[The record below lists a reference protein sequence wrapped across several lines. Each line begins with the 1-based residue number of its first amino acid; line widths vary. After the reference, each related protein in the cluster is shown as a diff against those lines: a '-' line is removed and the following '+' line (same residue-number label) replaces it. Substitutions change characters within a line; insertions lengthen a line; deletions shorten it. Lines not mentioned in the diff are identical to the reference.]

1 MLLNYLIVSYRN
13 LWKNRGYS
21 LINALSLAIGF
32 SCFTLILIY
41 VTDELSYDDQYD
53 GKVYRIATEFT
64 VDGTVNQNAQSPP
77 VWCKLMPSEFPEV
90 EEMVRVKPPFQTWMV
105 SNEPKE
111 LRFAEKGWV
120 FADSNIF
127 TFFDI
132 RLKKGNPS
140 TALHGLSKV
149 VITESME
156 KKYFGN
162 EDAIGKQLL
171 LDRNF
176 LYEVTGV
183 MEDAEANTHFQFD
196 FIAPFEN
203 LKDSTRLY
211 QINAPEAFFPFSYT
225 YARLTPQANPDAMA
239 ARSEEFIRRVT
250 PERFRNNNGSLK
262 FFLQPIQD
270 IHLHSRLQNEIQPN
284 GSALLVY
291 FFMTVGVFI
300 MLIAC
305 VNFTN
310 LATARSAKRFKEVGV
325 RKAIGAFKSE
335 IVSQFLGET
344 FILVLISFVVGLLL
358 IYGGLPAFNGIS
370 GKNFTFLAILQPQ
383 VLLILASVFLLT
395 VFLSGSYPAFVIGS
409 IRSSEV
415 LKIGGRGGMGG
426 KSVLRKG
433 LIIFQF
439 SISVFLIVS
448 TIIVY
453 RQMHFAQSMDL
464 GFNKDQVVVIQ
475 LTDPAPRLT
484 FRAFKSAV
492 LMNPDVLSVSAS
504 FGSPGAN
511 VFQGRMRALNSGSDE
526 TVQVNSYFSEFD
538 FTKTLGIDVVTGRDF
553 SPAYP
558 GDTLNCMLVNETAVK
573 AFGWSSPE
581 DAIGKELEF
590 PGGNNNKFRIIG
602 VTKDFHSKSVHERI
616 LPTVMGYFGGQGGF
630 YGFVRINVNHANE
643 AISWLRKNW
652 DEINP
657 GYFFDYAFLDENFAR
672 QYKSDKTLNVLL
684 TFFSALTIFVACLGL
699 LGLSTFMAEQRA
711 KEISIRKVNGAGIIN
726 ICVLLLREFA
736 GLILVGFV
744 AGSALAGYAMNEW
757 LGRFAYKVSIH
768 PLYFVSAL
776 VMLVA
781 ATLLTVG
788 YQLYN
793 ASRANPIKAL
803 RLD

>member
-1 MLLNYLIVSYRN
+1 
-13 LWKNRGYS
+13 
-21 LINALSLAIGF
+21 
-32 SCFTLILIY
+32 
-41 VTDELSYDDQYD
+41 
-53 GKVYRIATEFT
+53 
-64 VDGTVNQNAQSPP
+64 
-77 VWCKLMPSEFPEV
+77 
-90 EEMVRVKPPFQTWMV
+90 
-105 SNEPKE
+105 
-111 LRFAEKGWV
+111 
-120 FADSNIF
+120 
-127 TFFDI
+127 
-132 RLKKGNPS
+132 
-140 TALHGLSKV
+140 
-149 VITESME
+149 
-156 KKYFGN
+156 
-162 EDAIGKQLL
+162 
-171 LDRNF
+171 
-176 LYEVTGV
+176 
-183 MEDAEANTHFQFD
+183 
-196 FIAPFEN
+196 
-203 LKDSTRLY
+203 
-211 QINAPEAFFPFSYT
+211 
-225 YARLTPQANPDAMA
+225 
-239 ARSEEFIRRVT
+239 
-250 PERFRNNNGSLK
+250 
-262 FFLQPIQD
+262 
-270 IHLHSRLQNEIQPN
+270 
-284 GSALLVY
+284 
-291 FFMTVGVFI
+291 
-300 MLIAC
+300 
-305 VNFTN
+305 
-310 LATARSAKRFKEVGV
+310 
-325 RKAIGAFKSE
+325 
-335 IVSQFLGET
+335 
-344 FILVLISFVVGLLL
+344 
-358 IYGGLPAFNGIS
+358 
-370 GKNFTFLAILQPQ
+370 
-383 VLLILASVFLLT
+383 
-395 VFLSGSYPAFVIGS
+395 
-409 IRSSEV
+409 
-415 LKIGGRGGMGG
+415 MGG

-538 FTKTLGIDVVTGRDF
+538 FTKTLGIDMVTGRDF

>member
-41 VTDELSYDDQYD
+41 VTDELSYDDHYD

-383 VLLILASVFLLT
+383 VLLILASVFLVT

-538 FTKTLGIDVVTGRDF
+538 FTKTLGIDMVTGRDF

-573 AFGWSSPE
+573 AFGWLSPE

-602 VTKDFHSKSVHERI
+602 VTKDFHSKSVHERL

-630 YGFVRINVNHANE
+630 YGFVRINVKHANE